1 MSDSQ
6 GSGKFFEVDGA
17 SFYYEVEGAGDPVL
31 LLPGLTTGI
40 DDLAGIRAFL
50 VSKGFRVI
58 AADLPGS
65 GKSLPQPRVYDAD
78 YYATDA
84 ARLGKLI
91 EGLGIAP
98 AHIVGMSDGG
108 ETALVL
114 AALEPKLVRS
124 VFSIGAVGVL
134 VDPNG
139 EIVQLFRSVVDNPG
153 EDAVGYSEY
162 LIEHYGKENARIATQ
177 SVAEAFQVIVE
188 RGGSISRDLAH
199 KITAPIMYIAGE
211 NDPFVPSNEAIAM
224 KSRILDAH
232 LVIVPGAEHAVHHS
246 HANLTND
253 VLHAFYVSIH
263 AYEEEPEKHSTS
275 EKIGNTVNNV
285 VSSS

>member
-6 GSGKFFEVDGA
+6 GAEKFFEVDGA
-17 SFYYEVEGAGDPVL
+17 SFYYETEGSGDPVL

-40 DDLAGIRAFL
+40 DDLAGIRTFL

-65 GKSLPQPRVYDAD
+65 GKSLPQPRVYDTD

-84 ARLGKLI
+84 ARVGRLI

-108 ETALVL
+108 ETALLL
-114 AALEPKLVRS
+114 AATEPKLVRS
-124 VFSIGAVGVL
+124 VYSIGAIGVL
-134 VDPNG
+134 DDPKG
-139 EIVQLFRSVVDNPG
+139 ETVELFRTVVDNPS
-153 EDAVGYSEY
+153 ENAVGYSKY
-162 LIEHYGKENARIATQ
+162 LIEQYGKDNARIATQ
-177 SVAEAFQVIVE
+177 SVAEAFHTIVE

-199 KITAPIMYIAGE
+199 KITAPIMFIAGE
-211 NDPFVPSNEAIAM
+211 NDPFVPTKEAIAM

-232 LVIVPGAEHAVHHS
+232 LVVVPGAGHTVHHS
-246 HANLTND
+246 HADLTNG
-253 VLHAFYVSIH
+253 VLHAFYVTIH
-263 AYEEEPEKHSTS
+263 AYPEPEPEK
-275 EKIGNTVNNV
+275 KK
-285 VSSS
+285 